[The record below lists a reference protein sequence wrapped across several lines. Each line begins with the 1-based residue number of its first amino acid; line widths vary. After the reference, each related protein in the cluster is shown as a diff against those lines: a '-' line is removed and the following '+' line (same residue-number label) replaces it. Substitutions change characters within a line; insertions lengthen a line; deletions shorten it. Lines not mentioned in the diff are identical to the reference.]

1 MTPRRGQMDRR
12 LLCVLLG
19 LAAATSACDDG
30 DGASAADAARAD
42 AALDAAPTDAAPA
55 DATLPDA
62 TPADATPLDA
72 DGPDADAPDVAPD
85 ALPGDAQPPIDAA
98 LPVDAWPEGVRVNH
112 LQMRGT
118 HNSYH
123 LRPPNTVPDWDYAHE
138 PLDVQLGAQGVRQF
152 ELDLHWDRRLEAFRV
167 YHVPGVDAES
177 TCDRFTDC
185 LAVIRGWSDAN
196 PGHHLLWVMLEPKDD
211 VDVDKVWQHF
221 DALDAE
227 ILDVWGRDRVFTPD
241 DLRGG
246 YATLR
251 EAVLARGWPTVEATR
266 GKILFSLLDSGRN
279 REEYLARWPM
289 QRGRMVFAH
298 ASVEAPY
305 AAVVQMDDAAGR
317 EAEIRAAAEQGFL
330 IRTRGNL
337 EPAWQVGLR
346 SGAHAISTD
355 FPVERVMPGGAP
367 SRCNPVTAGPDCD
380 PQLLEVP

>member
-1 MTPRRGQMDRR
+1 MRAGGWRADR
-12 LLCVLLG
+12 LLLLVA
-19 LAAATSACDDG
+19 LALSAACDD
-30 DGASAADAARAD
+30 DAAGR
-42 AALDAAPTDAAPA
+42 
-55 DATLPDA
+55 
-62 TPADATPLDA
+62 
-72 DGPDADAPDVAPD
+72 GAPDVAPTD
-85 ALPGDAQPPIDAA
+85 AGPDAAHPDGALADAAPPDAANLDAA
-98 LPVDAWPEGVRVNH
+98 LGDAAALDARPPDAALDDAAPDDAAPPLDAARPLDAWPEGVRVNH
-112 LQMRGT
+112 VQMRGT

-167 YHVPGVDAES
+167 FHVPGVDAES

-185 LAVIRGWSDAN
+185 LAVLRGWSDAH

-227 ILDVWGRDRVFTPD
+227 ILDVWGRDRVFAPD

-266 GKILFSLLDSGRN
+266 GKILFSLLDSERN

-289 QRGRMVFAH
+289 QRGRMLFAH
-298 ASVEAPY
+298 GAVDAPY
-305 AAVVQMDDAAGR
+305 AAVVQMDDAVGR
-317 EAEIRAAAEQGFL
+317 EAEIRAAARQGFL

-337 EPAWQVGLR
+337 EPAWQVALG

-355 FPVERVMPGGAP
+355 FPLERVLPDGAP

-380 PQLLEVP
+380 PATLEDP